1 MFAWSCFILLLRLI
15 PVEFDFPCG
24 SGGTL
29 EDCIHLASEVFC
41 ASIPINKHM
50 FVLEIVEM
58 SYKSGYF
65 YGVGSRSENPVILDF
80 CKLSVILIYLV
91 LVEPSKGFQ
100 KTFPS
105 AL

>member
-24 SGGTL
+24 TGDIL
-29 EDCIHLASEVFC
+29 EDCICLVFEVFS

-58 SYKSGYF
+58 SCKSGYF
-65 YGVGSRSENPVILDF
+65 YGVGIRSENPMTPDF
-80 CKLSVILIYLV
+80 VS
-91 LVEPSKGFQ
+91 SQ
-100 KTFPS
+100 
-105 AL
+105 